1 MVKWYHYTEKGDGL
15 IMKKILA
22 GVLALGL
29 SVSTMGIAS
38 ADVLVPDK
46 NGVFEKYNEH
56 LSGYGD
62 MYKYVVHETTYD
74 KKYSEKYQKDHN
86 IAGTVYAFE
95 SKTYRDG
102 KEVDSY
108 YIYLSPLL
116 MKHAG
121 HPDKPID
128 GDTYLLVD
136 DIKKRKFTEVINPNP
151 SEEIKEEPKKKYK
164 FKPKPKK

>member
-1 MVKWYHYTEKGDGL
+1 MVKWYHYTEKDDGL

-22 GVLALGL
+22 GVLAFGL
-29 SVSTMGIAS
+29 SVSTVGIAS

-56 LSGYGD
+56 LSEYGD
-62 MYKYVVHETTYD
+62 IYNYVVYETTYN
-74 KKYSEKYQKDHN
+74 KKYSEKYQKDYN
-86 IAGTVYAFE
+86 IAGTIYAFE

-102 KEVDSY
+102 KEVDSF
-108 YIYLSPLL
+108 YIYLNPLS

-128 GDTYLLVD
+128 GDTYLLVSD
-136 DIKKRKFTEVINPNP
+136 NKKRKYTKVINPNP
-151 SEEIKEEPKKKYK
+151 SEEIKEEPKKKIK

>member
-1 MVKWYHYTEKGDGL
+1 MVKWYYYTRKVVDL
-15 IMKKILA
+15 FMKKILA
-22 GVLALGL
+22 VALAVGL
-29 SVSTMGIAS
+29 SLSTMGAAS

-62 MYKYVVHETTYD
+62 LYNYVVHETTYD
-74 KKYSEKYQKDHN
+74 KEYSEKYKKEHN
-86 IAGTVYAFE
+86 IQGTVYAFE
-95 SKTYRDG
+95 SKIYRYG
-102 KEVDSY
+102 KEVDSD

-128 GDTYLLVD
+128 GDTYLLVND
-136 DIKKRKFTEVINPNP
+136 NKKRKLIEVINPNP

>member
-1 MVKWYHYTEKGDGL
+1 MVKWYHNTEKGDAL

-22 GVLALGL
+22 GVLAVGL
-29 SVSTMGIAS
+29 SLSTLGVAS
-38 ADVLVPDK
+38 AEVLVPDK

-62 MYKYVVHETTYD
+62 IYNFVVYETTYD
-74 KKYSEKYQKDHN
+74 KKYSEKYQKDYN

-102 KEVDSY
+102 KEVDSF
-108 YIYLSPLL
+108 YIYLNPLL

-128 GDTYLLVD
+128 GDTYLLVKD
-136 DIKKRKFTEVINPNP
+136 NKKIKFTKVINPHP
-151 SEEIKEEPKKKYK
+151 SEENKEEPKKKIK